1 MFDKFSAMASA
12 VETLASFSIIAV
24 FFVMMPQIILL

>member
-1 MFDKFSAMASA
+1 MFDKFSAMTAA
-12 VETLASFSIIAV
+12 VEILASFSIIAV